1 MFVSGHASDSF
12 SSTADFDQE
21 RAPLPR
27 QKDQNKS
34 LLDKLTQE
42 KLDSKSKHGNK
53 QNDLSSGT
61 GQAALSECYHLTS
74 HVCSLFF
81 F

>member
-1 MFVSGHASDSF
+1 MFVSGNVSDSF
-12 SSTADFDQE
+12 SSTGEFGQE

-27 QKDQNKS
+27 QKEQNKS

-42 KLDSKSKHGNK
+42 KLNSKSKHGNK

-61 GQAALSECYHLTS
+61 GQVALSECYHLTS
-74 HVCSLFF
+74 HIWFSFF
-81 F
+81 C